1 METNEINDEND
12 DAVVVLGNE
21 TPDLQ
26 QEELKQEEQKQE
38 EDVPQSFVMNVLD
51 TLGLVNDFP
60 EVFKFDKDFDVD
72 SDEGITQV
80 IQKTFELGENAVLNN
95 IKSNPELYSL
105 FLHFQ
110 DGGNLDSF
118 KNDNISTYSD
128 EQLKE
133 NINLQTEIL
142 KNNLRS
148 KDIQEDIIDAIVSKI
163 IEKEELEAK
172 ALQINNDNKKNN
184 DIEISKKEGEINA
197 IKLVNQELGE
207 TLSSIVSDSISS
219 NKFSSLKLNHSE
231 KEKLY
236 NDLSNN
242 IDIVNGEAYYK
253 VKIKD
258 ENINAL
264 IENHLLLIN
273 PSLKSK
279 LVSDNK
285 NIEKVSSLRD
295 KRNVKKEKVE
305 VDTSKTESGNLLY
318 NMS

>member
-1 METNEINDEND
+1 MDTNDFNEEND
-12 DAVVVLGNE
+12 DVVVVDDNTTDNNE
-21 TPDLQ
+21 QESQ
-26 QEELKQEEQKQE
+26 QEVTTQEEQV
-38 EDVPQSFVMNVLD
+38 DGSIVMNVLD
-51 TLGLVNDFP
+51 TLGLVHDYP
-60 EVFKFDKDFDVD
+60 ETFKFDKDFDVD

-142 KNNLRS
+142 KNSLRS
-148 KDIQEDIIDAIVSKI
+148 KDIGEDIIEAIVSKI

-172 ALQINNDNKKNN
+172 ALQINNDNKKNQ
-184 DIEISKKEGEINA
+184 ELQTSKKEEEINA

-207 TLSSIVSDSISS
+207 TLSSIVSDSISN

-279 LVSDNK
+279 LVSENK
-285 NIEKVSSLRD
+285 NIEKISSLRD

>member
-1 METNEINDEND
+1 MDINDVNEEND
-12 DAVVVLGNE
+12 DAVIVDDNSTDNTQEE
-21 TPDLQ
+21 TQ
-26 QEELKQEEQKQE
+26 QETTTQEEQV
-38 EDVPQSFVMNVLD
+38 DGSIVMNVLD
-51 TLGLVNDFP
+51 TLGLVHDFP

-142 KNNLRS
+142 KNSLRS
-148 KDIQEDIIDAIVSKI
+148 KDIGEDIIEAIVSKI

-172 ALQINNDNKKNN
+172 ALQINNDNKKNQ
-184 DIEISKKEGEINA
+184 ELQTSKKEEEINA

-207 TLSSIVSDSISS
+207 TLSSIVSDSISN

-279 LVSDNK
+279 LVSENK
-285 NIEKVSSLRD
+285 NIEKISSLRD

>member
-1 METNEINDEND
+1 MDTNDFNEEND
-12 DAVVVLGNE
+12 DVVVVDDNTTDNNE
-21 TPDLQ
+21 QESQ
-26 QEELKQEEQKQE
+26 QEVTTQEEQV
-38 EDVPQSFVMNVLD
+38 DGSIVMNVLD
-51 TLGLVNDFP
+51 TLGLVHDYP
-60 EVFKFDKDFDVD
+60 ETFKFDKDFDVD

-142 KNNLRS
+142 KTNLRS
-148 KDIQEDIIDAIVSKI
+148 KDLQEDIIEAIVSKI

-172 ALQINNDNKKNN
+172 ALHINNENRKNK
-184 DIEISKKEGEINA
+184 DIEISKKEQEINS
-197 IKLVNQELGE
+197 IKLLNEELGE

-242 IDIVNGEAYYK
+242 IEIVNGKAYYK
-253 VKIKD
+253 VEVKD

-273 PSLKSK
+273 PNLKSK
-279 LVSDNK
+279 LVSENK
-285 NIEKVSSLRD
+285 IVEKVSSLRD
-295 KRNVKKEKVE
+295 KRNIKKDKVE
-305 VDTSKTESGNLLY
+305 VDTSKTESQNIFY

>member
-1 METNEINDEND
+1 MDINDVNEEND
-12 DAVVVLGNE
+12 DAVIVDDNSTDNTQEE
-21 TPDLQ
+21 TQ
-26 QEELKQEEQKQE
+26 QETTTQEEQV
-38 EDVPQSFVMNVLD
+38 DGSIVMNVLD
-51 TLGLVNDFP
+51 TLGLVHDFP

-110 DGGNLDSF
+110 NGGNLDSF
-118 KNDNISTYSD
+118 KNDNISIYSD

-142 KNNLRS
+142 KNSLRS
-148 KDIQEDIIDAIVSKI
+148 KDIGEDIIEAIVSKI

-172 ALQINNDNKKNN
+172 ALQINNDNKKNQ
-184 DIEISKKEGEINA
+184 ELQTSKKEEEINA

-207 TLSSIVSDSISS
+207 TLSSIVSDSISN

-279 LVSDNK
+279 LVSENK
-285 NIEKVSSLRD
+285 NIEKISSLRD